1 MQYLSEGDIMKA
13 KPKHFIPRP
22 EGAVSY
28 PIAQTARLLL
38 IFVHLQGNVGQHPVI
53 VLSSPD
59 PSGYVLV
66 APMSHNH
73 PDGTPTRRASRYG
86 LPVDPVKGESQVNV
100 GYPKLIHQDNLRPNK
115 PHAAMRYHDYVA
127 LKCDIRE

>member
-1 MQYLSEGDIMKA
+1 MSYQYFNEGDIMKA

-22 EGAVSY
+22 EGA
-28 PIAQTARLLL
+28 
-38 IFVHLQGNVGQHPVI
+38 GNVGQHPVI
-53 VLSSPD
+53 ILTSPD
-59 PSGYVLV
+59 PNGYVLV

-100 GYPKLIHQDNLRPNK
+100 GHPKVIHQDNLRPNK
-115 PHAAMRYHDYVA
+115 PHAAMRYQDYLA
-127 LKCDIRE
+127 LKTDIFQHVPRQTW